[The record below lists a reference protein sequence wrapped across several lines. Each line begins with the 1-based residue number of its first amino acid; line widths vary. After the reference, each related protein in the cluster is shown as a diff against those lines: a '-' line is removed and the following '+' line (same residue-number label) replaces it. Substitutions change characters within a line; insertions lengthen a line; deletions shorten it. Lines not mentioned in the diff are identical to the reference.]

1 MGLIS
6 ACFSAGHCSGCYG
19 KLLYYQART
28 SFNKNMFLSGESR
41 ADSFPSDAQVKTL
54 TVRDSTGGTGRGN
67 PTGTMDK
74 IARWLFFVRPLL
86 GLTVLLTIAGCKTAE
101 PAFPDGVVK
110 QAVADHSDAII
121 LREGDVVKI
130 TFPGAPEL
138 NSTQPIRRDGNIV
151 LVQIGE
157 LKAVGLTPAE
167 LQKELLK
174 RGASAGLLSK
184 EVTVTVESSSFPVYV
199 TGAVVRPG
207 KITPDHPINVL
218 EAIMEAGGP
227 DYTKA
232 NLKAVTVLRQE
243 QGEIKSFIVNV
254 QDILDGRKTA
264 PFYLKPYDTIYVKEK
279 FAWF

>member
-1 MGLIS
+1 MV
-6 ACFSAGHCSGCYG
+6 
-19 KLLYYQART
+19 
-28 SFNKNMFLSGESR
+28 EV
-41 ADSFPSDAQVKTL
+41 P
-54 TVRDSTGGTGRGN
+54 
-67 PTGTMDK
+67 
-74 IARWLFFVRPLL
+74 RWLFFVRLLL
-86 GLTVLLTIAGCKTAE
+86 GLTVLLTIAGCHTAE
-101 PAFPDGVVK
+101 LRFPDGVVK
-110 QAVADHSDAII
+110 QAETNHLEAIL

-157 LKAVGLTPAE
+157 VKAVGMTPAE

-184 EVTVTVESSSFPVYV
+184 EVTVTVESSSFPIYV

-243 QGEIKSFIVNV
+243 QGEIKSFIVDV
-254 QDILDGRKTA
+254 KSILDGVKTE
-264 PFYLKPYDTIYVKEK
+264 PFYLKPYDTVYVKEK

>member
-1 MGLIS
+1 
-6 ACFSAGHCSGCYG
+6 
-19 KLLYYQART
+19 
-28 SFNKNMFLSGESR
+28 MFLSGESL
-41 ADSFPSDAQVKTL
+41 ADSFSPDTQVKAL
-54 TVRDSTGGTGRGN
+54 TARDSTGGTGRGN
-67 PTGTMDK
+67 PTVDK
-74 IARWLFFVRPLL
+74 VARLSFLARVLL
-86 GLTVLLTIAGCKTAE
+86 GLTVLLAMAGCQTAE
-101 PAFPDGVVK
+101 PRFPDGVMK

-138 NSTQPIRRDGNIV
+138 NSTQSIRRDGNIV

-157 LKAVGLTPAE
+157 IKAVGLTPAE

-243 QGEIKSFIVNV
+243 QGEIKSFIVDV
-254 QDILDGRKTA
+254 KSILDGVKTE
-264 PFYLKPYDTIYVKEK
+264 PFYLKPYDTVYVKEK

>member
-1 MGLIS
+1 
-6 ACFSAGHCSGCYG
+6 
-19 KLLYYQART
+19 
-28 SFNKNMFLSGESR
+28 MFLSGESL
-41 ADSFPSDAQVKTL
+41 ADSFPSDAQAKVL
-54 TVRDSTGGTGRGN
+54 MARDSTSGTGRGN
-67 PTGTMDK
+67 PTGTMNK
-74 IARWLFFVRPLL
+74 VARLLFFTRVLL
-86 GLTVLLTIAGCKTAE
+86 GLTVLLTIAGCKTAKPE
-101 PAFPDGVVK
+101 FPDAAVK

-157 LKAVGLTPAE
+157 VKAVGLTPAE

-232 NLKAVTVLRQE
+232 DLKAVTVLRQQ
-243 QGEIKSFIVNV
+243 QGQIKKFIVNV
-254 QDILDGRKTA
+254 KAIMDGTVTE
-264 PFYLKPYDTIYVKEK
+264 PFYLKPYDTIFVKEK
-279 FAWF
+279 FAWL

>member
-1 MGLIS
+1 
-6 ACFSAGHCSGCYG
+6 
-19 KLLYYQART
+19 
-28 SFNKNMFLSGESR
+28 MFLSGKSP
-41 ADSFPSDAQVKTL
+41 ADSVSSDAREKAL
-54 TVRDSTGGTGRGN
+54 MALDSTGGKGRG
-67 PTGTMDK
+67 TLAETMAK
-74 IARWLFFVRPLL
+74 VPGLSLFVRLL
-86 GLTVLLTIAGCKTAE
+86 LCLAVLLTIAGCQTTE

-110 QAVADHSDAII
+110 QAQADADHSEVIL
-121 LREGDVVKI
+121 LREGDVLKI

-157 LKAVGLTPAE
+157 VKAVGLTPEE
-167 LQKELLK
+167 LHKELLK
-174 RGASAGLLSK
+174 RGAAAGLLSK

-207 KITPDHPINVL
+207 KITPDHPINIL

-232 NLKAVTVLRQE
+232 NLKTVTVLRQE
-243 QGEIKSFIVNV
+243 EGRIKSYTVNV
-254 QDILDGRKTA
+254 KDMMQGLKA
-264 PFYLKPYDTIYVKEK
+264 EPFYLKPYDTVYVKEK

>member
-1 MGLIS
+1 
-6 ACFSAGHCSGCYG
+6 
-19 KLLYYQART
+19 
-28 SFNKNMFLSGESR
+28 MFLIGESH
-41 ADSFPSDAQVKTL
+41 AKTFSDGPQGSELVAGGSTVK
-54 TVRDSTGGTGRGN
+54 SGRGN
-67 PTGTMDK
+67 PIATSDK
-74 IARWLFFVRPLL
+74 FVRLLFLSKLLL
-86 GLTVLLTIAGCKTAE
+86 GLILLLAVSGCQTAE
-101 PAFPDGVVK
+101 PAFPDAVVK
-110 QAVADHSDAII
+110 QAVADHSEAIV

-157 LKAVGLTPAE
+157 VKAVGLTPAD

-174 RGASAGLLSK
+174 RGAAAGLLSK

-207 KITPDHPINVL
+207 KITPDHPINIL

-227 DYTKA
+227 DYNKA

-243 QGEIKSFIVNV
+243 DGKVKSFIVDV
-254 QDILDGRKTA
+254 KKIIDGKNTE
-264 PFYLKPYDTIYVKEK
+264 PFYLKPYDTVYVKEK

>member
-1 MGLIS
+1 M
-6 ACFSAGHCSGCYG
+6 
-19 KLLYYQART
+19 
-28 SFNKNMFLSGESR
+28 
-41 ADSFPSDAQVKTL
+41 
-54 TVRDSTGGTGRGN
+54 
-67 PTGTMDK
+67 
-74 IARWLFFVRPLL
+74 
-86 GLTVLLTIAGCKTAE
+86 
-101 PAFPDGVVK
+101 K

-157 LKAVGLTPAE
+157 IKAVGLTPAE

-243 QGEIKSFIVNV
+243 QGEIKSFIVDV
-254 QDILDGRKTA
+254 KSILDGVKTL
-264 PFYLKPYDTIYVKEK
+264 YM
-279 FAWF
+279 

>member
-1 MGLIS
+1 
-6 ACFSAGHCSGCYG
+6 
-19 KLLYYQART
+19 
-28 SFNKNMFLSGESR
+28 MFLSGKSS
-41 ADSFPSDAQVKTL
+41 ANSFSSHAQGNALAGKH
-54 TVRDSTGGTGRGN
+54 STGGTMRGN
-67 PTGTMDK
+67 PTKTMDK
-74 IARWLFFVRPLL
+74 IPGLSLFVRLLL
-86 GLTVLLTIAGCKTAE
+86 GLTVLLTIAGCQTTE

-110 QAVADHSDAII
+110 QAQAEADHSEVIL
-121 LREGDVVKI
+121 LREGDVLKI

-157 LKAVGLTPAE
+157 VKAVGLTPEE
-167 LQKELLK
+167 LHKELLK
-174 RGASAGLLSK
+174 RGAAAGLLSK

-207 KITPDHPINVL
+207 KITPDHPINIL

-232 NLKAVTVLRQE
+232 NLKTVTVLRQE
-243 QGEIKSFIVNV
+243 QGHIKSFIVNV
-254 QDILDGRKTA
+254 KDMMDGLKA
-264 PFYLKPYDTIYVKEK
+264 EPFYLKPYDTVYVKEK